1 MKKFNL
7 SKAFEQNK
15 PNNYFDKLNDGTGNK
30 RHRCIKRNK
39 NDN

>member
-15 PNNYFDKLNDGTGNK
+15 PNNYFDKLNDG
-30 RHRCIKRNK
+30 RNK
-39 NDN
+39 HNRADKQDNRMVD